1 MTTVI
6 RATGSVFNNQSLPI
20 IAPLV
25 TDGLVGA
32 FRAGGFGLVDVSG
45 NSRAL
50 TVVGSPTATEYGLRG
65 NGTNGLMTDIGEPK
79 TLTLMTISRVRK
91 VDGVFKRAFV
101 AGNYI
106 VSNPIVGSSFFYAAN
121 SSYIQLKGS
130 FTAVNTDSSAVRSSL
145 EFSNGSL
152 LADITPFIFTAVVID
167 AAGNTLTSYTPAIS
181 QTAKEVVSL
190 TTLNRSLA
198 NRPLTVNGKPNYI
211 QIASTPSSD
220 LWDGDVEVAEVL
232 IFDKA
237 LTQAQIM
244 QQYKYSKAYMQDS
257 KNITL

>member
-65 NGTNGLMTDIGEPK
+65 NGSNGLATDIGEP
-79 TLTLMTISRVRK
+79 TTMTIMTISRVRK
-91 VDGVFKRAFV
+91 VGGAYKRVFV

-106 VSNPIVGSSFFYAAN
+106 ASNPVAGSSVFYAPEAQGY
-121 SSYIQLKGS
+121 SLRG
-130 FTAVNTDSSAVRSSL
+130 NTRTKNLSGDTLNNTLTYKIFGDVGDTS
-145 EFSNGSL
+145 E
-152 LADITPFIFTAVVID
+152 FIFTAMVLD
-167 AAGNTLTSYTPAIS
+167 AAANTVTTYLPKFS
-181 QTAKEVVSL
+181 QNYVQFVDFNPSSLSL
-190 TTLNRSLA
+190 TQ
-198 NRPLTVNGKPNYI
+198 RPLVINGKPNYI

-220 LWDGDVEVAEVL
+220 VWDGDVEVAEVL

-237 LTQAQIM
+237 LTKSQIM